1 MRTTAITIEK
11 LDAKLRHTKAKL
23 AGLEK
28 ELLTFES
35 SRRPEDQD
43 KIRDIK
49 KHRLHLEDQI
59 NRLEEQISAMV
70 GTSTYTRPALA

>member
-11 LDAKLRHTKAKL
+11 LDAHLRHTKAKL
-23 AGLEK
+23 AGFEK
-28 ELLTFES
+28 ELLTLKF
-35 SRRPEDQD
+35 SRRPEDQT
-43 KIRDIK
+43 RASVIK

-59 NRLEEQISAMV
+59 KRLEEQISAMV